1 MGSPAGQPQHPVL
14 DVSDPRVAHVIDL
27 IEKCPSADLLV
38 SRLAQAVNL
47 SASRLQRIFVLS
59 TGLTLARYIKGVRM
73 RRADDLV
80 CGTFLTI
87 KEIVAAVGLHD
98 ESHFVRDFK
107 TSYGFT
113 PTERRRAVRAKR

>member
-1 MGSPAGQPQHPVL
+1 MGSPGTQRQPL
-14 DVSDPRVAHVIDL
+14 DVGDPRVAYVIAL
-27 IEKCPSADLLV
+27 IEKYPSTDLVV
-38 SRLAQAVNL
+38 SRLARAVNL
-47 SASRLQRIFVLS
+47 SSSRLQRIFVLH
-59 TGLTLARYIKGVRM
+59 TGLTLARYIKGVRL

-107 TSYGFT
+107 SSYGFT
-113 PTERRRAVRAKR
+113 PTERRRAVRANK